1 MIPSLQS
8 LREAIHAYVLT
19 KANKLVHGGAP
30 KGGENTNKGDKTNE
44 VQTSDEDKEVRKTL
58 LTHTTRLT

>member
-1 MIPSLQS
+1 M
-8 LREAIHAYVLT
+8 LT